1 MKDSAAMKN
10 KDRYNLSDLDYI
22 ADGDIVEIVRI
33 GYRDN
38 IIAVVQRMFDESAFH
53 AFLRWLEEEIH

>member
-1 MKDSAAMKN
+1 MKN

-33 GYRDN
+33 GYRN
-38 IIAVVQRMFDESAFH
+38 QIIAAIERMFDESPFH
-53 AFLRWLEEEIH
+53 AFLRWLEEENQ

>member
-1 MKDSAAMKN
+1 MKN
-10 KDRYNLSDLDYI
+10 KDRYDLSDLDYI